1 MTSLREL
8 RDEVRHYG
16 VRSTLYDVWIR
27 SLNRLF
33 FYRVLCGMKATSPH
47 PEYLGLDP
55 KYEHGFVAPARLE
68 AIAVAPE
75 YDLSPA
81 FLRGAF
87 AKGDRCY
94 GLLCRGPGGEDV
106 LASYGWYSRRPT
118 QLYEGLDLHF
128 GDGWVYMYKGYT
140 HRDFRGQRLHAI
152 GLTLALAQVLEEGAC
167 GIVSVVESNNLGSL
181 KSVYRMGFEDVGRIR
196 VSRRFGRWRVSP
208 DDGSRGHGL
217 DVRPAEAAS

>member
-1 MTSLREL
+1 MTTLREL

-27 SLNRLF
+27 GLNRLF
-33 FYRVLCGMKATSPH
+33 FYRVLRGITVASPH
-47 PEYLGLDP
+47 PDYLGIDP
-55 KYEHGFVAPARLE
+55 RYEHGFVARERLE
-68 AIAVAPE
+68 AVAVRPE
-75 YDLSPA
+75 YELSPE

-94 GLLCRGPGGEDV
+94 GILGRGPAGEDV
-106 LASYGWYSRRPT
+106 LASYGWYSRCPT
-118 QLYEGLDLHF
+118 ELYKGLDVHF

-152 GLTLALAQVLEEGAC
+152 GMTLALARLREEGAR
-167 GIVSVVESNNLGSL
+167 GIVSVVESNNFGSL
-181 KSVYRMGFEDVGRIR
+181 KSVYRMGYADVGRIR

-208 DDGSRGHGL
+208 DVGCRGHGL
-217 DVRPAEAAS
+217 DLRPAGATT